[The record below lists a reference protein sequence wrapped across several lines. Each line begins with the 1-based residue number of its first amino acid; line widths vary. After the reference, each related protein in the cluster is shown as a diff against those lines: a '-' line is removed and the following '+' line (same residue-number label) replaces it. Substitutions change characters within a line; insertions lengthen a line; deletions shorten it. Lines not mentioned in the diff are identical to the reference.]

1 MGRGYEPPVPQY
13 RIPPPPPLSREYR
26 PCMVEGR
33 KKALFHRWVH
43 ISQVVPPEITVG
55 GHGGGV
61 VAGVKALV
69 EFEDGTVTEVSPF
82 SVTFL
87 DSKRLFRRQFP
98 REEARG

>member
-1 MGRGYEPPVPQY
+1 M
-13 RIPPPPPLSREYR
+13 
-26 PCMVEGR
+26 
-33 KKALFHRWVH
+33 
-43 ISQVVPPEITVG
+43 
-55 GHGGGV
+55 